1 MKNYIYRVYFNL
13 KDNNKTRMI
22 IDVYANSKADAKR
35 EAQKIWY
42 TDHNRYLL
50 NHKMSK
56 IDPHY
61 MGVSFNGC
69 YYPDGNPSIKPLDFP
84 NGTKWYW

>member
-42 TDHNRYLL
+42 CNHNY
-50 NHKMSK
+50 KMSK
-56 IDPHY
+56 IEPHFINT
-61 MGVSFNGC
+61 SFGGC

-84 NGTKWYW
+84 NGTRWYC

>member
-42 TDHNRYLL
+42 TNPNNYR
-50 NHKMSK
+50 MSK
-56 IDPHY
+56 IKPHFINT
-61 MGVSFNGC
+61 SFGGC

-84 NGTKWYW
+84 NGTRWYC

>member
-42 TDHNRYLL
+42 TNPNNYR
-50 NHKMSK
+50 MSK
-56 IDPHY
+56 IEPHFID
-61 MGVSFNGC
+61 VSFNGC

-84 NGTKWYW
+84 NGTRWYC

>member
-13 KDNNKTRMI
+13 KDNNKTHMI

-42 TDHNRYLL
+42 TNPN
-50 NHKMSK
+50 NHRISK
-56 IDPHY
+56 IEPHFINT
-61 MGVSFNGC
+61 SFGGC

-84 NGTKWYW
+84 NGTRWYC

>member
-22 IDVYANSKADAKR
+22 IDVYANSKADA
-35 EAQKIWY
+35 
-42 TDHNRYLL
+42 NRYLL

-84 NGTKWYW
+84 NGTKWY

>member
-13 KDNNKTRMI
+13 KDNNKTRMC

-35 EAQKIWY
+35 EAQKTWY
-42 TDHNRYLL
+42 INNNYRM
-50 NHKMSK
+50 NK
-56 IDPHY
+56 IEPHFIDT
-61 MGVSFNGC
+61 SFGGC

-84 NGTKWYW
+84 NGTRWYC